1 MIVAFS
7 IPFKVTFSTEVG
19 AMTLI
24 ERYWVFNRHGA
35 TDFSCHPR
43 GQGY

>member
-7 IPFKVTFSTEVG
+7 IPFKVTISTKVG

-24 ERYWVFNRHGA
+24 ERYWGL
-35 TDFSCHPR
+35 
-43 GQGY
+43 